1 MDKQKPTLHL
11 MRGSKTLSIDDIVRL
26 FKKLT
31 GRDPTPE
38 DIEASRRRL
47 GEVTAMQS
55 NSNPSVTLKVAGR
68 PDVLNPSQAQL
79 FAAIESLSPLGG
91 PGFLA
96 LERAN
101 GDFAQAAGGSGEY
114 ALEWREWL
122 DARFKTFRH
131 FAAGKEG
138 PSEMNVL
145 IRTNGFQVPVREN
158 ERLAISDV
166 KEILSL
172 FLQGADR
179 PDSYKWRDISDALGG
194 PSADGLP
201 SKERAAER
209 LAETTRSGQTKEE
222 YLDGLQE
229 SRSAKYDEEVSKL
242 SPEDR
247 SWGDPPDEPA
257 YSEEEEFA
265 MLYETGTKP
274 EELADKEEG
283 ERYRKWL
290 TMLDALPKPSK

>member
-1 MDKQKPTLHL
+1 MEKKLQLHL
-11 MRGSKTLSIDDIVRL
+11 ANPRSLQSLNSVY
-26 FKKLT
+26 KKLT
-31 GRDPTPE
+31 GGDPPPE
-38 DIEASRRRL
+38 DIEAAKRAR
-47 GEVTAMQS
+47 EKVMTAQS
-55 NSNPSVTLKVAGR
+55 NSKPSMKLTVDGR
-68 PDVLNPSQAQL
+68 LQVLNPSQAQL
-79 FAAIESLSPLGG
+79 FAAIESLTPLGG

-101 GDFAQAAGGSGEY
+101 GDYAQAAGGLGEY

-122 DARFKTFRH
+122 DARSEKFRH

-138 PSEMNVL
+138 PSEMYVL
-145 IRTNGFQVPVREN
+145 IRTNGFQVTVREN

-179 PDSYKWRDISDALGG
+179 PDSYEWRDISDALGG
-194 PSADGLP
+194 RGTGEEPPEPRPAQT
-201 SKERAAER
+201 A
-209 LAETTRSGQTKEE
+209 RSGQTKEE
-222 YLDGLQE
+222 YLNALDE
-229 SRSAKYDEEVSKL
+229 SRSAKYEEKASKL

-247 SWGDPPDEPA
+247 SWGDPPDEPY

-265 MLYETGTKP
+265 MLYEMGMKP
-274 EELADKEEG
+274 EEFADKEAG

-290 TMLDALPKPSK
+290 TMLDSLPKSSQ